1 MYARDYRERA
11 RTALSGN
18 WLLSAL
24 TVFIASLLGG
34 AVHSSSGSANFN
46 FDEETTEIFQG
57 GTLTPEAQQI
67 FIAVLAVM
75 IPILLISIAVT
86 LLVGGNVRLGHCR
99 YLLDQQEG
107 APLQVGTLFSQ
118 FSQFK
123 NGFMLA
129 LLTSL
134 YTFLWSMLFI
144 IPGIIA
150 SYSYAMAP
158 FIQTEHPEYSA
169 SESIEASK
177 QMMKGHKW
185 QLFCLDLSF
194 IGWSLLCIFTLGIGN
209 IFLSAYTSAARAAFY
224 KEMCLQAYGYPTPA
238 QEEELLPP
246 PTEE

>member
-11 RTALSGN
+11 RQALSGN
-18 WLLSAL
+18 WLISAL

-34 AVHSSSGSANFN
+34 ALQTSGSGFN
-46 FDEETTEIFQG
+46 FSFEEETTEMIQG
-57 GTLTPEAQQI
+57 GTLPQEAQQI
-67 FIAVLAVM
+67 FLTVLAFMVPV
-75 IPILLISIAVT
+75 ILISIAVS

-99 YLLDQQEG
+99 YLLDQQDG

-134 YTFLWSMLFI
+134 YTFLWSLLFV

-158 FIQTEHPEYSA
+158 FIQTEHPEYTA
-169 SESIEASK
+169 SQSLEASK

-185 QLFCLDLSF
+185 QLFCLDFSF
-194 IGWSLLCIFTLGIGN
+194 IGWALLCIFTLGIGN
-209 IFLSAYTSAARAAFY
+209 IFLSAYTSAAYAAFY
-224 KEMCLQAYGYPTPA
+224 REMCLQTYGYHAPT
-238 QEEELLPP
+238 QEEPLPP
-246 PTEE
+246 PIEE

>member
-11 RTALSGN
+11 RQALSGN
-18 WLLSAL
+18 WLISAL

-34 AVHSSSGSANFN
+34 ALQSTSSGFN
-46 FDEETTEIFQG
+46 FSYEEETTEMIQG
-57 GTLTPEAQQI
+57 GTLSPEAQQI
-67 FIAVLAVM
+67 LLAALAVM
-75 IPILLISIAVT
+75 VPVMLISIAVS

-118 FSQFK
+118 FNQFK

-129 LLTSL
+129 LLTSV
-134 YTFLWSMLFI
+134 YTFLWSLLFI

-158 FIQTEHPEYSA
+158 FIQTEHPEYTA
-169 SESIEASK
+169 SQSLEASK

-185 QLFCLDLSF
+185 QLFCLDFSF
-194 IGWSLLCIFTLGIGN
+194 IGWALLCIFTLGIGN

-224 KEMCLQAYGYPTPA
+224 KEMCLQTYGYPTPK
-238 QEEELLPP
+238 QEEEVLLPP
-246 PTEE
+246 IDE